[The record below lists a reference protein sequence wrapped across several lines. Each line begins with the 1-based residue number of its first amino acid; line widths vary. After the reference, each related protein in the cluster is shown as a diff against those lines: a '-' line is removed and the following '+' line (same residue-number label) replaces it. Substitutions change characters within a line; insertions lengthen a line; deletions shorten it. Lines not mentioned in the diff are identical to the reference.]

1 MLNVETKLT
10 YADYL
15 ETSDDERYELLNGE
29 LILSPSPKE
38 IHQFIAGIL
47 YFRIVAI
54 VRERRLGKVYF
65 SPFDVVLSDTNVV
78 QPDILFISNERA
90 DIITSDNVQGAPDL
104 VVEILSPCNSRA
116 RLDGQV
122 GPVRHTRRE
131 RVLDRGSRR
140 QDDSRCCCGGRAGSG
155 WWESMVRGRR
165 CVHRR
170 WRGSGWRWRRFSDL
184 LRRASIHQD
193 FTLTRMGDF
202 PLISNRSW
210 RDLTSWDN

>member
-38 IHQFIAGIL
+38 IHQYISSIL
-47 YFRIVAI
+47 HIMIGTF
-54 VRERRLGKVYF
+54 VRERSLGKVYF

-104 VVEILSPCNSRA
+104 VVEILSPA
-116 RLDGQV
+116 
-122 GPVRHTRRE
+122 TAE
-131 RVLDRGSRR
+131 RDRTVKLELYAQYGVKEYWLV
-140 QDDSRCCCGGRAGSG
+140 DPDAKTIT
-155 WWESMVRGRR
+155 V
-165 CVHRR
+165 
-170 WRGSGWRWRRFSDL
+170 L
-184 LRRASIHQD
+184 LRGEGGLGVVGIYGEGE
-193 FTLTRMGDF
+193 TL
-202 PLISNRSW
+202 RSPT
-210 RDLTSWDN
+210 LAGFSLALEEIF